1 MTKEKKEE
9 KKATK
14 FKIPADGT
22 VVRGSDGAVYVI
34 EKGKRRIVPNVFTY
48 IRMGI
53 SADFVVQ
60 MEDEEIEAIPKG
72 SQMPKL
78 NPKRRK

>member
-1 MTKEKKEE
+1 MAERKEGKKD
-9 KKATK
+9 KKVRVY
-14 FKIPADGT
+14 ADGT

-34 EKGKRRIVPNVFTY
+34 DDGKRRVIPNVFTY

-53 SADFVVQ
+53 SANYVIQ

-72 SQMPKL
+72 KSMPKL